1 MSFAN
6 ENDKKTSNETFTI
19 IKTVQMERNPRA
31 CIVIGRRR
39 DDTGAREGE
48 DLDIRRF
55 FHSERTG
62 ELHPSKSGVRIH
74 GEILPEVLAGVWA
87 ALTPDEREAC
97 RQRILSEQISV

>member
-6 ENDKKTSNETFTI
+6 ENDKKTSNETFTT
-19 IKTVQMERNPRA
+19 IKTVRMERNPRA
-31 CIVIGRRR
+31 CIVIGRHR
-39 DDTGAREGE
+39 DSAEGREGE

-74 GEILPEVLAGVWA
+74 GEILPDVIAGVWA

-97 RQRILSEQISV
+97 RKQILS

>member
-31 CIVIGRRR
+31 CIAVGRHR
-39 DDTGAREGE
+39 DNEGGREAE

-55 FHSERTG
+55 FHSEWTG

-74 GEILPEVLAGVWA
+74 SEILPDVIAGIWA
-87 ALTPDEREAC
+87 ALTPNEREAC
-97 RQRILSEQISV
+97 RARIAEQQITV